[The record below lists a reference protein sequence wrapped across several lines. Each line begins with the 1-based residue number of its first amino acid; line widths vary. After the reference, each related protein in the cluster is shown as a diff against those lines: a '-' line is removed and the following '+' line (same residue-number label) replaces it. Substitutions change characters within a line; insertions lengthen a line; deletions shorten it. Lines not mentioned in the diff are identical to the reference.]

1 MYKNM
6 GKLTKI
12 FSKNSAYQKLEVLKT
27 NRPKRTN
34 YGEFIIEGVRN
45 INEAVRN
52 GWKILSWIFPA
63 DTQLSD
69 WAVNHI
75 DQVPTTENLMLSPQL
90 MSELSGKSDTSELMA
105 LAAIADM
112 SLENFKDFGEN
123 PLIALFDRPSNRGNL
138 GTVIRSCDAFGFD
151 GLIVTGHGVD
161 LYDPETITATMG
173 SFFNIKT
180 AKPESN
186 QQLLDWIKS
195 SGLQVIATTA
205 HKEKPIRTIDFSVP
219 SLILIGN
226 ETEGLA
232 NFLYEISDVK
242 ATIPMAESS
251 SASSFNVACAA
262 SIVFYE
268 AVSQRSGTGYR
279 HVPPQ
284 EI

>member
-1 MYKNM
+1 MKVS
-6 GKLTKI
+6 KI
-12 FSKNSAYQKLEVLKT
+12 LSANAAYQKLEVLKT
-27 NRPKRTN
+27 NRAKRTH

-52 GWKILSWIFPA
+52 GWKIVSWIFPA
-63 DTQLSD
+63 GIKLSD
-69 WAVNHI
+69 WATNYI
-75 DQVPTTENLMLSPQL
+75 ETVPTTENLMLSEQL
-90 MSELSGKSDTSELMA
+90 MRELSGKNDMSELMA
-105 LAAIADM
+105 TAEMADT
-112 SLENFKDFGEN
+112 SLDKFTDLGRN

-138 GTVIRSCDAFGFD
+138 GTVIRSCDAFGID
-151 GLIVTGHGVD
+151 GLIVTGHSVD
-161 LYDPETITATMG
+161 LYDADTIAATMG
-173 SFFNIKT
+173 SFFNVKT

-186 QQLLDWIKS
+186 GQLSDWIKS

-205 HKEKPIRTIDFSVP
+205 HKEKPISSIDFSVP

-242 ATIPMAESS
+242 ATIPMSETG

-268 AVSQRSGTGYR
+268 AVCQRSGTGSR
-279 HVPPQ
+279 HALPQ
-284 EI
+284 GI

>member
-1 MYKNM
+1 MSKV
-6 GKLTKI
+6 TKI
-12 FSKNSAYQKLEVLKT
+12 FSNNAAYQKLEVLKT

-52 GWKILSWIFPA
+52 GWNIVSWIFPA
-63 DTQLSD
+63 DTILSD
-69 WAVNHI
+69 WAANHI
-75 DQVPTTENLMLSPQL
+75 DNVDTAENLMLSPRL
-90 MSELSGKSDTSELMA
+90 MSELSAKNDTSELMA
-105 LAAIADM
+105 VAAMADT
-112 SLENFKDFGEN
+112 SLERFNMFSGN

-173 SFFNIKT
+173 SFFSVKT

-186 QQLLDWIKS
+186 QQLLDWIKN

-205 HKEKPIRTIDFSVP
+205 HKEKPVGAIDFSVP

-232 NFLYEISDVK
+232 NFLYEISDEK

-251 SASSFNVACAA
+251 SASSFNAACAA

-268 AVSQRSGTGYR
+268 AVCQRSGTGYR
-279 HVPPQ
+279 HAPPQ

>member
-1 MYKNM
+1 MS
-6 GKLTKI
+6 KLTKI
-12 FSKNSAYQKLEVLKT
+12 FAKNAAYQKLEVLKT
-27 NRPKRTN
+27 NRAKRTN

-52 GWKILSWIFPA
+52 NWKIVSWIFPT
-63 DTQLSD
+63 DTNLSD
-69 WAVNHI
+69 WAENHI
-75 DQVPTTENLMLSPQL
+75 EKIQTHENLMLSKDL
-90 MSELSGKSDTSELMA
+90 MREISGKSDTSELMA
-105 LAAIADM
+105 VALMADN
-112 SLENFKDFGEN
+112 SIERFNKFTSP

-138 GTVIRSCDAFGFD
+138 GTVIRSCDAFGIN

-161 LYDPETITATMG
+161 LYDSETITATMG
-173 SFFNIKT
+173 SFFNVKT
-180 AKPESN
+180 ARPESN
-186 QQLLDWIKS
+186 QQLLDWITDMKQS
-195 SGLQVIATTA
+195 YGLQIIATTA
-205 HKEKPIRTIDFSVP
+205 HEEKPINIIDFTIP

-226 ETEGLA
+226 ETDGLA

-268 AVSQRSGTGYR
+268 AICQRSCTGYHR
-279 HVPPQ
+279 DTLQ